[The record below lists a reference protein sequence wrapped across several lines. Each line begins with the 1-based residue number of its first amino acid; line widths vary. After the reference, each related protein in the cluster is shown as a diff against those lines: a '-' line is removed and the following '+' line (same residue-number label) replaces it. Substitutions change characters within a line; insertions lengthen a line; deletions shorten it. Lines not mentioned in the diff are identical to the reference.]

1 MQISNTPQ
9 NTNFQGRYWIK
20 GDNNTVKELREKVVP
35 LVHSLNPQ
43 KRIAVISVDDVFK
56 ETLSSVV
63 DKAAELSGYGPA
75 WILQNAKKHGV
86 DVNLNDRND
95 IFIFS
100 GNDLSEFA
108 QITKKKKSLTA
119 SVGKIFSSAG
129 IFLSSLGL
137 PSHLRML
144 NTFNT
149 QISKEE
155 RNVYKFAQNGCKK
168 VNDIDELLFYL
179 TKEK

>member
-35 LVHSLNPQ
+35 LIHSLNPQ
-43 KRIAVISVDDVFK
+43 KRVAVISVDDVFK

-75 WILQNAKKHGV
+75 WILQNAKKYGIN
-86 DVNLNDRND
+86 VNLNNRND
-95 IFIFS
+95 IFVFS

-108 QITKKKKSLTA
+108 KITKKKKSFAA
-119 SVGKIFSSAG
+119 SVGNFFSSAR
-129 IFLSSLGL
+129 IALSSFGL
-137 PSHLRML
+137 PKHLRML

-149 QISKEE
+149 QIAKEE
-155 RNVYKFAQNGCKK
+155 RDVYKFAQNGCKK
-168 VNDIDELLFYL
+168 VDDIDEIIYHLVR
-179 TKEK
+179 EK